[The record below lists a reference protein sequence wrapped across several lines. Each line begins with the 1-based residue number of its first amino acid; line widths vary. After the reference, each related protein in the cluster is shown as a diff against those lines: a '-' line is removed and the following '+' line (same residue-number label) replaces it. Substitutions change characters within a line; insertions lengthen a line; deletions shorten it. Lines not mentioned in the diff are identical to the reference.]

1 MTETVTETDLPPFF
15 PDHTQLPESDGTF
28 VNNFQKHYQSILLTD
43 SLTSTLQRLHP
54 DGYYCIGQ
62 DCGIYWRET
71 KPPEKGAEAPDWFY
85 VGNVPPKLQGQY
97 RRSYVIWREHIAPRI
112 VLEFASGDGSEERD
126 RTPLYRSDEGE
137 VTKPGKFW
145 VYEEIIRAP
154 YYGIFSIRDSSL
166 ELYHHVD
173 GFYQQMTPNER
184 GHYPIPPMQVELG
197 VWEGSYQNQ
206 TQKWLR
212 WWDLEGN
219 LLLIGQEEAQK
230 ERQEKELERQK
241 RQELQ
246 EKLRSLSPEQLAA
259 LGIDLDAIG

>member
-1 MTETVTETDLPPFF
+1 MTKSVTQTDLPPFF
-15 PDHTQLPESDGTF
+15 QDHTQLPESDGTF
-28 VNNFQKHYQSILLTD
+28 VNNFQAHYQSLLLTD

-71 KPPEKGAEAPDWFY
+71 EPPEKGAEAPDWFS

-112 VLEFASGDGSEERD
+112 VLELASGDGSEERD

-145 VYEEIIRAP
+145 VYEQIIRAP

-166 ELYHHVD
+166 DVYHYVD

-212 WWDLEGN
+212 WWDLEGD

-259 LGIDLDAIG
+259 LGIDLDAIS